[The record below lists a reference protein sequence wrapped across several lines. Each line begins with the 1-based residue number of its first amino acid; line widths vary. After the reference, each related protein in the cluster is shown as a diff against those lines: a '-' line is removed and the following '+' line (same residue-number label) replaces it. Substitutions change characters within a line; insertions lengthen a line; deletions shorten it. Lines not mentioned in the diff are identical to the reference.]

1 MLNNPPIEKEIV
13 ERCRDGSLHDFRKL
27 VEQISPYA
35 FSVAF
40 RILGDYEDAK
50 DIVQETM
57 ITLWKTIKKIKSTES
72 FMTWLYR
79 IVVNKCYDKLRK
91 RKRNPEFNA
100 DERTWDLISNTVSEN
115 PGAMIENKEIAQ
127 MINILTE
134 KLSPKQKAVFVLSEL
149 EDLSNEEISDITG
162 MSKANIKANLH
173 YARKRIGEM
182 IEKHM

>member
-1 MLNNPPIEKEIV
+1 
-13 ERCRDGSLHDFRKL
+13 
-27 VEQISPYA
+27 
-35 FSVAF
+35 
-40 RILGDYEDAK
+40 
-50 DIVQETM
+50 
-57 ITLWKTIKKIKSTES
+57 
-72 FMTWLYR
+72 
-79 IVVNKCYDKLRK
+79 
-91 RKRNPEFNA
+91 
-100 DERTWDLISNTVSEN
+100 
-115 PGAMIENKEIAQ
+115 MIENKEIAQ